1 MTSRDLMPFGKYK
14 GQPLSNVPAEYA
26 EWLCG
31 QEGFH
36 EKNPKLWEFFME
48 GDAVSSTPAER
59 GVIDL
64 ERQLLLS
71 MSTAFTRWWMKAY
84 GDRLRLAGEM
94 FYIPYLRVAI
104 EAWHAAELQFEKAG
118 LGPPIPAPKPIPAA
132 PKPVAA
138 TSPLSKPLDKV
149 ETPVDDEVNF

>member
-1 MTSRDLMPFGKYK
+1 
-14 GQPLSNVPAEYA
+14 LSNVPAEYA

-31 QEGFH
+31 QEGFKD
-36 EKNPKLWEFFME
+36 KNPKLWQFFME
-48 GDAVSSTPAER
+48 GDAVSSTEAER

-64 ERQLLLS
+64 EKQLLLS
-71 MSTAFTRWWMKAY
+71 MSTTFTRWWMKAY

-118 LGPPIPAPKPIPAA
+118 ISLSPPMPMSTPKPLPIAKTAIGP
-132 PKPVAA
+132 A

-149 ETPVDDEVNF
+149 ETPDEDVPF